1 MRCPSAR
8 ALIKPH
14 TLHHLLITSK
24 QQQESSPGQH
34 LWMRGQGTKRQAD
47 RKWQQVSPLLIQG
60 PCGPMVH
67 SRGSIS
73 FSSSSHKH
81 ATTEICTEKKGR
93 GENARGPKHFTQSIL
108 VVSSF
113 AGLVVTTLLHTH
125 KLQTSANRASKLVT
139 LFLIGI
145 KIPSSFPSQQPLK
158 GNADWLAL
166 WYPLSSDPHPLHIS
180 IHFLLGD
187 SDVSSLWTQVL
198 SPLLV
203 SQACFLSPTQSE
215 NVSVQLVWEG
225 LQGEFVLHPP
235 PASLS
240 HVPAELWLPHK
251 PLHGLREGLS
261 GGLAQEA
268 RLTVGHA
275 FQRSPGVHRHHGAA
289 AVHGLDRDYPEM
301 LPAGGVQHS
310 RAAPQQ
316 RHFQRIRRR
325 AKESDTAVQAKLL
338 C

>member
-1 MRCPSAR
+1 MCCPSAR
-8 ALIKPH
+8 ALINPH

-34 LWMRGQGTKRQAD
+34 LWMRGQGTKHQAD

-60 PCGPMVH
+60 PCGVQWRIAATAFLFRH
-67 SRGSIS
+67 HCTSTQQQRSAQKKREGVKAHAAQNIS
-73 FSSSSHKH
+73 HNQSWWEAHLLDSWLLRCCTHTQ
-81 ATTEICTEKKGR
+81 TT
-93 GENARGPKHFTQSIL
+93 
-108 VVSSF
+108 
-113 AGLVVTTLLHTH
+113 
-125 KLQTSANRASKLVT
+125 ANGASKLVT

-166 WYPLSSDPHPLHIS
+166 WYPLTSHPHPLHIS
-180 IHFLLGD
+180 IHFLFGD
-187 SDVSSLWTQVL
+187 GDVSSLWTQVL

-240 HVPAELWLPHK
+240 HVSAELWLPHK

-289 AVHGLDRDYPEM
+289 AVHGLDGDYPEM

-325 AKESDTAVQAKLL
+325 AKESDTAVQVKLL